1 MEEDHLT
8 PGQLATLAEIRSRR
22 GALVKVHRMKKAV
35 ANNQA
40 VLPRR
45 ADAGRTATTRNM
57 KARAAGRRGVGRCA
71 GVWQNAYAAGSVH
84 ASLWAQDISVQ
95 QLQKNVARFP
105 G

>member
-45 ADAGRTATTRNM
+45 ADAGRTATTRNL
-57 KARAAGRRGVGRCA
+57 KARARLWGGRVLWQTRARGPGACIA
-71 GVWQNAYAAGSVH
+71 ICPD
-84 ASLWAQDISVQ
+84 ASLPATQ
-95 QLQKNVARFP
+95 QMLGALLV
-105 G
+105 